1 MGNELT
7 LRNLDKYKRPQNVF
21 TDFSLPFFNQELL
34 KDEKNNFLRILCRSA
49 IEADVIVQGL
59 NVVKLE
65 VIIPEALR
73 NAMASGKAHFDKSN
87 KIKGDYAPSIRMN
100 DGSGIKGNVTLRPE
114 FDPSAISGCLANL
127 SYMMMLEKVIDNLET
142 IDSKLDNLLIGQKSD
157 RFSKVIG
164 PFISYYSRL
173 SEYKSEE
180 EKRNAANT
188 ALINMQQGLV
198 SIHNVLEATD
208 YQELLKAPKN
218 GWQAFINE
226 LIHNRLHKKRKT
238 FVYRKMYAQFV
249 YDLTLY
255 YKFILLKD
263 VLQLTI
269 GDSMSTI
276 EKYNHVP
283 FEELCKRLS
292 SKDFLKKMELANE
305 RKVNELQLLSE
316 HSHDDRILLAQPASK
331 IIIPLDEKDIQ
342 LIQQEYENTNS

>member
-1 MGNELT
+1 MSNELT
-7 LRNLDKYKRPQNVF
+7 IKDLDKHKQPQNVY

-59 NVVKLE
+59 NGVKLE

-73 NAMASGKAHFDKSN
+73 NAMATGKAHFDKSN

-100 DGSGIKGNVTLRPE
+100 DGSGIEANVTLRPG
-114 FDPSAISGCLANL
+114 FDPRAITGCLANL
-127 SYMMMLEKVIDNLET
+127 SYMMMLEKVLDNLE
-142 IDSKLDNLLIGQKSD
+142 IIEDKLDNLLIGQKSD

-188 ALINMQQGLV
+188 ALISMQQGLV
-198 SIHNVLEATD
+198 SIHNVLEETD
-208 YQELLKAPKN
+208 YQELLKAPN
-218 GWQAFINE
+218 NAWQAFINE
-226 LIHNRLHKKRKT
+226 LFHNGIGKERKT
-238 FVYRKMYAQFV
+238 FVYRRKYAQFV

-292 SKDFLKKMELANE
+292 TKDFLKKMEKAND
-305 RKVNELQLLSE
+305 RKANELQLLSD
-316 HSHDDRILLAQPASK
+316 HSHDDMILLAQPASK
-331 IIIPLDEKDIQ
+331 IIIPLNEKDIQ